1 LKELAS
7 VSIKINHVKR
17 YILKRRIE
25 VHALPLY
32 DYGFMDMQKQYA
44 TIGLNGINEAIE
56 FLGYD
61 ILNEDGQDVCSNILD
76 TINGLND
83 KADKQYKYAHNTEQ
97 TPSENSSI
105 KLAQKDKLLKYQNT
119 CELYSN
125 QFIPLIKNADM
136 LDRIKLQGIFD
147 SKFSGGAICH
157 INVETAISDIQ
168 KEEDLI
174 TTAIKMGVVYFALN
188 YNLQKCKNNHMSVG
202 LNKVCPICGE
212 EITDNYTR
220 VVGFY
225 VNTKNFAPIRREYDY
240 PNREFYES
248 I

>member
-1 LKELAS
+1 
-7 VSIKINHVKR
+7 
-17 YILKRRIE
+17 
-25 VHALPLY
+25 
-32 DYGFMDMQKQYA
+32 MQKQYA
-44 TIGLNGINEAIE
+44 TTGLNGINEAIE
-56 FLGYD
+56 ILGYD
-61 ILNEDGQDVCSNILD
+61 ILKEDGQNICASILD
-76 TINGLND
+76 TINELND

-119 CELYSN
+119 YELYSN
-125 QFIPLIKNADM
+125 QFIPLIKESDM

-157 INVETAISDIQ
+157 INVETSISDVK

-174 TTAIKMGVVYFALN
+174 ELATKMGVVYFALN
-188 YNLQKCKNNHMSVG
+188 MNLQKCENGHMSVG
-202 LNKVCPICGE
+202 KRTICPICGK

-225 VNTKNFAPIRREYDY
+225 VNTKNFAPVRRKNDY
-240 PNREFYES
+240 PNRQFYEG